1 MDVLKAGSERRTLHL
16 DNKWLLASLGR
27 GCGRGCRGTGA
38 GAEAV
43 ALEEEAETFCERVTG
58 RFAGVGR
65 FGAGPGRVDRA
76 NVELLSVRRP
86 FNFRFG
92 GMFRRWWVF
101 RGRRSYPA
109 LLAAE

>member
-1 MDVLKAGSERRTLHL
+1 MGAFAG
-16 DNKWLLASLGR
+16 A
-27 GCGRGCRGTGA
+27 GA

-101 RGRRSYPA
+101 RLRKGGDGRRSYPA